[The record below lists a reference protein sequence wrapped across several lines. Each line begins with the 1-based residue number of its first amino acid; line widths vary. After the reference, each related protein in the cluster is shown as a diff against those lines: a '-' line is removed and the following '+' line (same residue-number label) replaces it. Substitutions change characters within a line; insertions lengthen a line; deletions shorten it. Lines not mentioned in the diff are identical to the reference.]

1 MVPLFRR
8 IHIHGTPVVILNDTQ
23 IKAALEAGDIV
34 VAAPGEPFDAGQI
47 QPASID
53 LRVGAEGATTK
64 HKQRIAIDERG
75 LIILEPGD
83 FGVICIL
90 EHIKF
95 GPQYVGRIGL
105 RSKYARKGL
114 IATTGPQIDPGFE
127 GSIKVGLANLTP
139 KSVPLSYRDDIL
151 TLEIHRLE
159 KPAAKPYDGPYQGK
173 YGLSADDLET
183 IAEGDGMAFS
193 EVLTSLRSLS
203 ANVGDLSDKMSDLA
217 GQMKTTQWMV
227 PLIFTLALAAIGII
241 VAVK

>member
-1 MVPLFRR
+1 M
-8 IHIHGTPVVILNDTQ
+8 ILTDADIQ
-23 IKAALEAGDIV
+23 AALDAGEIAI
-34 VAAPGEPFDAGQI
+34 AAPGEPYDKNQI

-53 LRVGAEGATTK
+53 LRVGDEGATTK
-64 HKQRIAIDERG
+64 HKQRVDIAAKG

-90 EHIKF
+90 EHVNL

-139 KSVPLSYRDDIL
+139 KSVPLSHRDDIL

-159 KPAAKPYDGPYQGK
+159 KPVAKSYSGPYQGK
-173 YGLSADDLET
+173 YGLSVEDLDS

-203 ANVGDLSDKMSDLA
+203 ANVADLSGKMSDLA

-227 PLIFTLALAAIGII
+227 PLIVTIGLAAIAII
-241 VAVK
+241 VTVH

>member
-1 MVPLFRR
+1 M
-8 IHIHGTPVVILNDTQ
+8 ILTDED
-23 IKAALEAGDIV
+23 IKAAIES
-34 VAAPGEPFDAGQI
+34 GEITIDPFDPEQI

-53 LRVGAEGATTK
+53 LRVGDEGATTK
-64 HKQRIAIDERG
+64 HKQRVSIRDKG

-90 EHIKF
+90 ETIKF
-95 GPQYVGRIGL
+95 GPQYVGRLGL

-139 KSVPLSYRDDIL
+139 KSVPLAHRDDLL
-151 TLEIHRLE
+151 TLEIHRLH
-159 KPAAKPYDGPYQGK
+159 KPAAKPYSGPYQGK
-173 YGLSADDLET
+173 YGLSTEDLDS

-203 ANVGDLSDKMSDLA
+203 ANVGDLSEKMSDLA

-227 PLIFTLALAAIGII
+227 PLIVTIGLAAIAII
-241 VAVK
+241 VTVQ

>member
-1 MVPLFRR
+1 M
-8 IHIHGTPVVILNDTQ
+8 ILSDDE
-23 IKAALEAGDIV
+23 IRAALEAGEIEI
-34 VAAPGEPFDAGQI
+34 AAPGESFDVAQI

-64 HKQRIAIDERG
+64 HKQRVAINEKG

-95 GPQYVGRIGL
+95 GPNYVGRIGL

-114 IATTGPQIDPGFE
+114 IATTGPQIDPGFH

-159 KPAAKPYDGPYQGK
+159 RPASKSYSGPYQGK
-173 YGLSADDLET
+173 FGLSVEDLDS

-203 ANVGDLSDKMSDLA
+203 ANVGDLSEKMSDLA
-217 GQMKTTQWMV
+217 GQLKTTQWMV
-227 PLIFTLALAAIGII
+227 PLIVTVGLGVIAILVSIN
-241 VAVK
+241 

>member
-1 MVPLFRR
+1 M
-8 IHIHGTPVVILNDTQ
+8 ILTDAD
-23 IKAALEAGDIV
+23 IKAALDAGDIV
-34 VAAPGEPFDAGQI
+34 IAAPGEPYDANQI

-53 LRVGAEGATTK
+53 LRVGDEGATTK
-64 HKQRIAIDERG
+64 HKQRVDIAQKG

-90 EHIKF
+90 EHIKL

-139 KSVPLSYRDDIL
+139 KSVPLSHRDDIL
-151 TLEIHRLE
+151 TLEIHRLD
-159 KPAAKPYDGPYQGK
+159 KPVARPYSGPYQGK
-173 YGLSADDLET
+173 YGLSVEDLDS

-203 ANVGDLSDKMSDLA
+203 SNVSSLTTKMSELT
-217 GQMKTTQWMV
+217 GQMKTQQWLV
-227 PLIFTLALAAIGII
+227 PLMITIGIGV
-241 VAVK
+241 VAVLVALISHGS

>member
-1 MVPLFRR
+1 M
-8 IHIHGTPVVILNDTQ
+8 ILTDTD
-23 IKAALEAGDIV
+23 IKAALEAGEI
-34 VAAPGEPFDAGQI
+34 AIAPPGQPYDEGQI

-53 LRVGAEGATTK
+53 LRVGDEGATTK
-64 HKQRIAIDERG
+64 HKQRVDIAQRG

-139 KSVPLSYRDDIL
+139 KSVPLSHRDDIL
-151 TLEIHRLE
+151 TLEIHRLD
-159 KPAAKPYDGPYQGK
+159 KPAARPYSGPYQGK
-173 YGLSADDLET
+173 YGLSVEDLDS

-203 ANVGDLSDKMSDLA
+203 ANVADLSGKMSDLA

-227 PLIFTLALAAIGII
+227 PLIVTVGLGAIAII
-241 VAVK
+241 VAIQ

>member
-1 MVPLFRR
+1 M
-8 IHIHGTPVVILNDTQ
+8 ILTDTD
-23 IKAALEAGDIV
+23 IKAALAAGDIII
-34 VAAPGEPFDAGQI
+34 AAPGEVYDESQI

-53 LRVGAEGATTK
+53 LRVGDEGATTK
-64 HKQRIAIDERG
+64 HKQRVDISQKG

-90 EHIKF
+90 EHIKL

-139 KSVPLSYRDDIL
+139 KSVPLSHRDDIL
-151 TLEIHRLE
+151 TLEIHRLD
-159 KPAAKPYDGPYQGK
+159 KPAAHPYNGPYQGK
-173 YGLSADDLET
+173 YGLSVEDLDS

-203 ANVGDLSDKMSDLA
+203 ANVADLSGKMSDLA

-227 PLIFTLALAAIGII
+227 PLIVTIGLAAIAVI
-241 VAVK
+241 VGLR